1 MLEDDFCDIIKK
13 ARTGQGLGLDQV
25 CASSGLD
32 ATTLRELESGRRA
45 PAREEVLALSAALRL
60 DGPKLAAI
68 ACDHWQPA
76 HPTRRA
82 AQDVVLVRGD
92 IGGYEVKGYLFYDP
106 ATRDAVMLDTG
117 YNPEAML
124 RALEK
129 ERLTLTA
136 VCLTHGH
143 ADHAGG
149 LDAILARH
157 PVPVYI
163 GEGDWNLLGWQPP
176 AALRKF
182 VGDGGM
188 IRVGGQAVTFIA
200 TPGHTPGGVCYRTGA
215 YCFVGDTLFAGSIG
229 RANPSTL
236 YPTHLESVRTRVLT
250 LPETF
255 ILFPG
260 HGPSTTVREEKAH
273 NPFG

>member
-13 ARTGQGLGLDQV
+13 ARTGQDLSLDQV
-25 CASSGLD
+25 CAASGLD
-32 ATTLRELESGRRA
+32 AAALREFEAGRRA
-45 PAREEVLALSAALRL
+45 PRREEAQALAAALTL

-68 ACDHWQPA
+68 ACDRWEPA
-76 HPTRRA
+76 HPTVQA
-82 AQDVVLVRGD
+82 AQDVILVRGD

-106 ATRDAVMLDTG
+106 ATRDAIMVDTG

-124 RALEK
+124 RAVEN
-129 ERLTLTA
+129 ERLRLTA

-163 GEGDWNLLGWQPP
+163 GKGDWDLLGWRP
-176 AALRKF
+176 ALALRKF
-182 VGDGGM
+182 VTDGETL
-188 IRVGGQAVTFIA
+188 RVGGREVICVT
-200 TPGHTPGGVCYRTGA
+200 TPGHTPGGVCYKTDA
-215 YCFVGDTLFAGSIG
+215 SCFVGDTLFAGSIG
-229 RANPSTL
+229 RANPPAL
-236 YPTHLESVRTRVLT
+236 YPTHLESVRTRLLT
-250 LPETF
+250 LPGHF
-255 ILFPG
+255 LLFPG
-260 HGPSTTVREEKAH
+260 HGPSTTVREEKDH